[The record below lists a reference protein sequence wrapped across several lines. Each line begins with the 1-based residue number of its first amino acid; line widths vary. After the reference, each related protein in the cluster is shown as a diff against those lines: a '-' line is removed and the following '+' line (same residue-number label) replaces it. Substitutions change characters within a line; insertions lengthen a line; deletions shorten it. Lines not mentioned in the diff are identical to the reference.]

1 MQNLIF
7 LVGQLLNIIYWYI
20 HMGISSMVVGKIME
34 INCDWISY
42 CHIRVC
48 TRTYICSGFLRFPTG
63 PSGTN
68 KPLWEILEVER
79 VKHIPLSWCKFGKYM
94 RQMLGIWGLNHVK
107 SPMICGGFST
117 HAFFLGWSSSFLR
130 LHAINFTRN
139 PKDCNFLMRKKHLP
153 NARYRYLAFE
163 SFCHYEG
170 HRFQVFFSHCHR
182 LNLNKFI
189 APFSLGDPI
198 FDRRS

>member
-1 MQNLIF
+1 
-7 LVGQLLNIIYWYI
+7 
-20 HMGISSMVVGKIME
+20 MVVGKIME
-34 INCDWISY
+34 INCGWISY

-79 VKHIPLSWCKFGKYM
+79 VKHIPLSWCKFGKSM

-107 SPMICGGFST
+107 SPRICGGFST

-139 PKDCNFLMRKKHLP
+139 PKDCNFPMRKNISQTP
-153 NARYRYLAFE
+153 DIDTW
-163 SFCHYEG
+163 
-170 HRFQVFFSHCHR
+170 R
-182 LNLNKFI
+182 LNPSATTKDIVSRCFSPIVTGWISINSLRLFPWVTQFSI
-189 APFSLGDPI
+189 AGVNP
-198 FDRRS
+198 